1 MINFEKYGF
10 LYFEK
15 DIEEKNNIHKNKMS
29 GLACLGGDKEQVFPF
44 SKIKDLPKGIIW
56 YSNLTKEQVW
66 RTGNDNI
73 KDKNYLGIS
82 FDILFSNIFKS
93 MDKKNITKNVAQLF
107 QMVMFQL
114 EKIFIQQNKEFD
126 LDIDLIML
134 VYQNFM
140 LKTFQPNTT
149 DVMRGVFK
157 EAYLEKI
164 TSPDFKTKNGNRF
177 SFYLDS
183 NFLADELLNEA
194 IPIGEWREVNEK
206 DVGSYGNYLDKN
218 IDDTRCF
225 LIKIDNLKLK
235 TMFSTLNQKVND
247 VALWL
252 GDRGFLLNGSVIDE
266 IWLTEKEYLF
276 LKDKADFDIL
286 KIYQN
291 NQLKVLK
298 TLFNQQYQDLI
309 TNDLKNV
316 SLTQQIIKTIF
327 IQAFISKGFIKGK
340 ENLYTENMIWY
351 RVKERELLFE
361 RIKELQTMV
370 EVKEFGNGSV
380 LIEVKKFEN
389 QKELVKLL
397 LNNNFIVPYFLS
409 SQDIED
415 NDIFLTKNNN
425 NELNM
430 NIYPYNVVDYKL
442 KNKFIKSNN
451 DNSAYLLVD
460 NILLSNNKKEQLNI
474 LKAMNF
480 TSQDEKD
487 AELKWSLETIAK
499 TMREGK

>member
-1 MINFEKYGF
+1 
-10 LYFEK
+10 
-15 DIEEKNNIHKNKMS
+15 
-29 GLACLGGDKEQVFPF
+29 
-44 SKIKDLPKGIIW
+44 
-56 YSNLTKEQVW
+56 
-66 RTGNDNI
+66 
-73 KDKNYLGIS
+73 
-82 FDILFSNIFKS
+82 
-93 MDKKNITKNVAQLF
+93 
-107 QMVMFQL
+107 
-114 EKIFIQQNKEFD
+114 
-126 LDIDLIML
+126 
-134 VYQNFM
+134 
-140 LKTFQPNTT
+140 
-149 DVMRGVFK
+149 
-157 EAYLEKI
+157 
-164 TSPDFKTKNGNRF
+164 
-177 SFYLDS
+177 
-183 NFLADELLNEA
+183 
-194 IPIGEWREVNEK
+194 
-206 DVGSYGNYLDKN
+206 
-218 IDDTRCF
+218 
-225 LIKIDNLKLK
+225 
-235 TMFSTLNQKVND
+235 
-247 VALWL
+247 
-252 GDRGFLLNGSVIDE
+252 
-266 IWLTEKEYLF
+266 
-276 LKDKADFDIL
+276 
-286 KIYQN
+286 
-291 NQLKVLK
+291 
-298 TLFNQQYQDLI
+298 
-309 TNDLKNV
+309 
-316 SLTQQIIKTIF
+316 
-327 IQAFISKGFIKGK
+327 
-340 ENLYTENMIWY
+340 MIWY

>member
-1 MINFEKYGF
+1 M
-10 LYFEK
+10 
-15 DIEEKNNIHKNKMS
+15 
-29 GLACLGGDKEQVFPF
+29 A
-44 SKIKDLPKGIIW
+44 
-56 YSNLTKEQVW
+56 
-66 RTGNDNI
+66 
-73 KDKNYLGIS
+73 
-82 FDILFSNIFKS
+82 
-93 MDKKNITKNVAQLF
+93 
-107 QMVMFQL
+107 
-114 EKIFIQQNKEFD
+114 
-126 LDIDLIML
+126 
-134 VYQNFM
+134 
-140 LKTFQPNTT
+140 
-149 DVMRGVFK
+149 
-157 EAYLEKI
+157 
-164 TSPDFKTKNGNRF
+164 
-177 SFYLDS
+177 
-183 NFLADELLNEA
+183 
-194 IPIGEWREVNEK
+194 
-206 DVGSYGNYLDKN
+206 
-218 IDDTRCF
+218 
-225 LIKIDNLKLK
+225 
-235 TMFSTLNQKVND
+235 
-247 VALWL
+247 
-252 GDRGFLLNGSVIDE
+252 
-266 IWLTEKEYLF
+266 
-276 LKDKADFDIL
+276 
-286 KIYQN
+286 
-291 NQLKVLK
+291 
-298 TLFNQQYQDLI
+298 
-309 TNDLKNV
+309 NDLKNI

-409 SQDIED
+409 SQDMED

>member
-1 MINFEKYGF
+1 
-10 LYFEK
+10 
-15 DIEEKNNIHKNKMS
+15 
-29 GLACLGGDKEQVFPF
+29 
-44 SKIKDLPKGIIW
+44 
-56 YSNLTKEQVW
+56 
-66 RTGNDNI
+66 
-73 KDKNYLGIS
+73 
-82 FDILFSNIFKS
+82 
-93 MDKKNITKNVAQLF
+93 
-107 QMVMFQL
+107 
-114 EKIFIQQNKEFD
+114 
-126 LDIDLIML
+126 
-134 VYQNFM
+134 
-140 LKTFQPNTT
+140 
-149 DVMRGVFK
+149 
-157 EAYLEKI
+157 
-164 TSPDFKTKNGNRF
+164 
-177 SFYLDS
+177 
-183 NFLADELLNEA
+183 
-194 IPIGEWREVNEK
+194 
-206 DVGSYGNYLDKN
+206 
-218 IDDTRCF
+218 
-225 LIKIDNLKLK
+225 
-235 TMFSTLNQKVND
+235 
-247 VALWL
+247 
-252 GDRGFLLNGSVIDE
+252 
-266 IWLTEKEYLF
+266 
-276 LKDKADFDIL
+276 
-286 KIYQN
+286 
-291 NQLKVLK
+291 
-298 TLFNQQYQDLI
+298 
-309 TNDLKNV
+309 
-316 SLTQQIIKTIF
+316 
-327 IQAFISKGFIKGK
+327 
-340 ENLYTENMIWY
+340 MIWY

-409 SQDIED
+409 SQDMED